1 MNPENKGSCAE
12 LIEKLALFKYF
23 YKVIKKDMSSLVSLI
38 GPGRWVGRLH

>member
-23 YKVIKKDMSSLVSLI
+23 YKDMSSLVSLI